1 MITYGRHHPEIRLT
15 IPPCRK
21 PIPLRSHMAALP
33 ELTFD
38 PPKTSDEG
46 FGQWPLR
53 RGVSAVPSPGVL
65 SADPRRR
72 RPCRKRSVSSD
83 CGNLQ

>member
-1 MITYGRHHPEIRLT
+1 MHAMVRSKCSARIG
-15 IPPCRK
+15 
-21 PIPLRSHMAALP
+21 IPLRSHMAALP

-53 RGVSAVPSPGVL
+53 RGVSAVL
-65 SADPRRR
+65 K
-72 RPCRKRSVSSD
+72 RPEFVGGS
-83 CGNLQ
+83 